1 MTTSTKRKDYLGR
14 WLVNANP
21 GTSAA
26 TDFVGRGVASGT
38 TDFLGRALAFN
49 NPSAWATGASK
60 NAGDYVKPLT
70 GTNYDAVYVA
80 LDAGTTDGATEP
92 TWPTTVGA
100 TVVDNA
106 GVNSITWQC
115 VHA

>member
-1 MTTSTKRKDYLGR
+1 MTTSTKRQDFLGR
-14 WLVNANP
+14 WLTNTQP

-26 TDFVGRGVASGT
+26 TDYLNRTIASGT
-38 TDFLGRALAFN
+38 TDYMGRLLAFD
-49 NPSAWATGASK
+49 NPTAWDTGQSIT
-60 NAGDYVKPLT
+60 AGNYRKPKT

-80 LDAGTTDGATEP
+80 LDAGTTSGSTEP

-106 GVNSITWQC
+106 GVNSVTWQC
-115 VHA
+115 VHG